1 MKFKE
6 INSIKNS
13 RPNTSQLRMRT
24 ISNIKPRCKGINLK
38 KKLINNSRQDTLQLK
53 EWGLNLT

>member
-53 EWGLNLT
+53 E